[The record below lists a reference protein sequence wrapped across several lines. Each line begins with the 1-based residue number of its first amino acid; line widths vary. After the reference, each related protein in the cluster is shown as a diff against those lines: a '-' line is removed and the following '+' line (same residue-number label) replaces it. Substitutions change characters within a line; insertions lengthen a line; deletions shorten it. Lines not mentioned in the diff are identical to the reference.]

1 MGADKIMHRKIVLL
15 LHPQI
20 LPEEAMKDAANDWA
34 RDSEGQLGLDR
45 ERFDFC
51 W

>member
-1 MGADKIMHRKIVLL
+1 MRADMTMHRKIVMLMN
-15 LHPQI
+15 PN
-20 LPEEAMKDAANDWA
+20 EAPGEAIQDATNDWE